1 MLRASALE
9 PRLSRGPLARR
20 AYSASQNKNIR
31 FFCHLEKNSKILVK
45 FNLQFLLQDDNN
57 AAVFEDIDPA
67 LNNTDLDLEMGYPPS
82 ATAVY

>member
-1 MLRASALE
+1 MFAIYWPVMALVASVVLVLAIVV
-9 PRLSRGPLARR
+9 LSSFGLCKGFGIRMDPLPERDLNT
-20 AYSASQNKNIR
+20 Y
-31 FFCHLEKNSKILVK
+31 LPED
-45 FNLQFLLQDDNN
+45 DDNN

>member
-9 PRLSRGPLARR
+9 LSLGPLARR

-31 FFCHLEKNSKILVK
+31 FFLSLKKIQKFSSNS
-45 FNLQFLLQDDNN
+45 NLQFLLQDDNN

>member
-1 MLRASALE
+1 MRDLPSSFVGAN
-9 PRLSRGPLARR
+9 SR
-20 AYSASQNKNIR
+20 QIR
-31 FFCHLEKNSKILVK
+31 S
-45 FNLQFLLQDDNN
+45 NLQFLLQDDNN